1 MAKVMLFKR
10 GLHSKELD
18 MRHLDDV
25 EQKNHVEKFKAAGY
39 LENPPIVC
47 MYNPDT
53 KEQLIIHA
61 EDQSILEMRGFYAT
75 PTWVYHP
82 TEGKKIVS
90 FEHAKE
96 LQQNGWYDTPA
107 KFPGN
112 YMGVAKS
119 GADTSLPKSTLIL
132 PKGKVA

>member
-10 GLHSKELD
+10 GLNAKELD
-18 MRHLDDV
+18 MRYLDDQ
-25 EQKNHVEKFKAAGY
+25 EQRNHVEKFKAAGY
-39 LENPPIVC
+39 YENPPTVC
-47 MYNPDT
+47 MYHPET

-61 EDQSILEMRGFYAT
+61 EDQAILESRGFFAT

-90 FEHAKE
+90 KAEADQLFMD
-96 LQQNGWYDTPA
+96 GWYDNPA

-112 YMGVAKS
+112 QLGVAKAAS
-119 GADTSLPKSTLIL
+119 KLIL
-132 PKGKVA
+132 PKGNVA